1 MKRKFFAAILS
12 LCMVM
17 SLVPM
22 TALAAQ
28 EDDGAG
34 TPSTQVAKELPDA
47 EGGVITLT
55 EDVELSSQVTI
66 SENNI
71 TIDGKG
77 HTISIKQGV
86 TWSTD
91 NSSKY
96 MLLITGDNVTI
107 KDVTINAENNASGCV
122 QFYGATG
129 GKIEGDVTLQG
140 AKHLGLMVNASTVT
154 ATGTLT
160 YLGNGWGNAINVGW
174 GSNVP
179 EASKSCSFDASDATF
194 PVSVPV
200 YTDDTDVM
208 NADGKNIAIEAPKG
222 YENSWDVDGKTMF
235 FAPVAAKIGDTEYYS
250 LSMAVADAENADS
263 ATIELMEGCGET
275 IGIDAGKNITFDL
288 GDREVQLYRVNLSEG
303 TLTVQNGTVTGAQPF
318 NVFGAE
324 TDVANNSV
332 LNIAANAIIKDA
344 TYGICVFGHQTSS
357 NKTGYGSVINLEGK
371 IKSSNNDAVGI
382 FISGNL
388 GNSENEGSALANAA
402 NPCTVNIKSTGS
414 INVSSQGIA
423 MNGQAVVNVED
434 GASITGS
441 EAIAIK
447 RGVLN
452 VTGGTFTAT
461 GTAVKDPVE
470 ANNNG
475 TEATGAAISV
485 TSTYNKYGTIEI
497 NITGGEFTSQN
508 NSAVYVG
515 HSGTGSSQ
523 NAYVKGFDIN
533 ISGGTYTT
541 EATRDDIPVVYVAEK
556 IKDSSEDYTQQIISG
571 GTFTGGTALEEEY
584 LKEGCQVKEDGQV
597 VPADDSVAS
606 VNGQGFE
613 TLSEAVAAAQN
624 GDTITL
630 LANITNNNVGTT
642 AEDADTVLNIN
653 KSITIKGNGNEIS
666 INLSVPNTF
675 GDRDQVF
682 SIGEDNDSEVEVTL
696 DNVKMTVTGKD
707 GGKGDAFDVWGTL
720 NITNGSNITVEKAQ
734 SAFTMQGGENA
745 KVNIDKASTVTAN
758 NIHGNF
764 SNGGIWTIK
773 EGSTLDINTAGNHGL
788 SVEELTVDASTVS
801 VDGAAYTGIL
811 GEKITLE
818 SSANVTVTNCGSALP
833 YPSNE
838 DSEYAPDGKSYKNA
852 VELKGDQVLTVDNST
867 LTLTNNVNKDGTAIN
882 SIYLGKGTLTQQ
894 NNPTINV
901 DKIVTSDEA
910 TTQYYVVTYMSNGEK
925 WDSEVVNTGSVTL
938 PEIPDQG
945 YNHFQGWTDQAGNR
959 YNGGQTVKIEKDTTF
974 TAVWSYIPPA
984 NPNYKITIGDME
996 NGTVTANPTAAKA
1009 GATVTLTP
1017 VPDEGYALSTLTVT
1031 DRFGDAVR
1039 VTEQADGTYTFT
1051 MPNGQVTVNA
1061 TFVETEEPVAEP
1073 FVDVA
1078 EGDWFYDAVVYA
1090 YQNELMDG
1098 VGGNRFAPNS
1108 ETTRAQLVTILYRLE
1123 GEPAVSGDLPFTDV
1137 EAGIWYTDAILW
1149 AAQNNIVNGV
1159 NDTEFAPGDDLTRQ
1173 QLVTILYRYAEAK
1186 GYDVSASS
1194 DLSGYPD
1201 AGQVQDYAQPAM
1213 AWAVAENIIQGM
1225 EDGTLKP
1232 AGNASRAQIATIL
1245 MRFCEDVA
1253 Q

>member
-1 MKRKFFAAILS
+1 MKRKFFAAFLS

-17 SLVPM
+17 SLLPM
-22 TALAAQ
+22 TVLAA
-28 EDDGAG
+28 DDTN
-34 TPSTQVAKELPDA
+34 TPSTQVATELPAAD
-47 EGGVITLT
+47 ENGVITLKK
-55 EDVELSSQVTI
+55 DVTLGTDRVDIDTSVS
-66 SENNI
+66 
-71 TIDGKG
+71 TIDLNG
-77 HTISIKQGV
+77 HTLTAQISVNG
-86 TWSTD
+86 
-91 NSSKY
+91 N
-96 MLLITGDNVTI
+96 LTI
-107 KDVTINAENNASGCV
+107 KDGSKNGKGKVTSTGNPTVLVNTTGNLTLDSGTIETTGTTGDGAIYNTGSITINSGTVRGVYGIRSGAQLNGNLLDNKVSLTINGGTVHGDDYGIYLFGRGITGGNVNTVNNSQVSLTITGGRVECGEGKAAIGTNASNGKYAGYTFKMTGGEV
-122 QFYGATG
+122 DGSKTGTGLYLPAIGVNNIFGGTITGAQAIRIAAGELNITG
-129 GKIEGDVTLQG
+129 GKIISTGQNTGDIIAGGTGG
-140 AKHLGLMVNASTVT
+140 ASGALVIGKAGTGYVGNLIVNVS
-154 ATGTLT
+154 
-160 YLGNGWGNAINVGW
+160 GNATLKNETQGNYPTAVFVTDKTMNHVSYDDVVIEVNIEDIEITGDILRVSDLTNGEEKEHAK
-174 GSNVP
+174 GSTTSLNISNV
-179 EASKSCSFDASDATF
+179 
-194 PVSVPV
+194 
-200 YTDDTDVM
+200 
-208 NADGKNIAIEAPKG
+208 
-222 YENSWDVDGKTMF
+222 
-235 FAPVAAKIGDTEYYS
+235 
-250 LSMAVADAENADS
+250 
-263 ATIELMEGCGET
+263 
-275 IGIDAGKNITFDL
+275 
-288 GDREVQLYRVNLSEG
+288 
-303 TLTVQNGTVTGAQPF
+303 TVTG
-318 NVFGAE
+318 
-324 TDVANNSV
+324 DVENRSTNGNMLIDDSTVIGEVSNAKENATISINNSDV
-332 LNIAANAIIKDA
+332 ESIGGDNQDNI
-344 TYGICVFGHQTSS
+344 
-357 NKTGYGSVINLEGK
+357 
-371 IKSSNNDAVGI
+371 I
-382 FISGNL
+382 FA
-388 GNSENEGSALANAA
+388 GNS
-402 NPCTVNIKSTGS
+402 TV
-414 INVSSQGIA
+414 
-423 MNGQAVVNVED
+423 
-434 GASITGS
+434 
-441 EAIAIK
+441 
-447 RGVLN
+447 
-452 VTGGTFTAT
+452 GGE
-461 GTAVKDPVE
+461 PQ
-470 ANNNG
+470 
-475 TEATGAAISV
+475 EATGVAMVNGKIYSDLNAAI
-485 TSTYNKYGTIEI
+485 T
-497 NITGGEFTSQN
+497 
-508 NSAVYVG
+508 A
-515 HSGTGSSQ
+515 
-523 NAYVKGFDIN
+523 
-533 ISGGTYTT
+533 
-541 EATRDDIPVVYVAEK
+541 AE
-556 IKDSSEDYTQQIISG
+556 D
-571 GTFTGGTALEEEY
+571 
-584 LKEGCQVKEDGQV
+584 
-597 VPADDSVAS
+597 
-606 VNGQGFE
+606 
-613 TLSEAVAAAQN
+613 

-630 LANITNNNVGTT
+630 LQNIDKPSELKTGTT
-642 AEDADTVLNIN
+642 SGSNISLLSIT
-653 KSITIKGNGNEIS
+653 KSVTIKGNGYGITITMPDAATNRSQAIS
-666 INLSVPNTF
+666 V
-675 GDRDQVF
+675 G
-682 SIGEDNDSEVEVTL
+682 SETNKNITVTL
-696 DNVKMTVTGKD
+696 DDVDLTINGNSSDTD
-707 GGKGDAFDVWGTL
+707 KGDAIDVWGTL

-1009 GATVTLTP
+1009 GATVTLTAT
-1017 VPDEGYALSTLTVT
+1017 PDEGYALSTLTVT
-1031 DRFGDAVR
+1031 DRFGDAVK
-1039 VTEQADGTYTFT
+1039 VTENADGTYTFT
-1051 MPNGQVTVNA
+1051 MPNGQVTVKA

-1123 GEPAVSGDLPFTDV
+1123 GQPAVSGDLPFTDV
-1137 EAGIWYTDAILW
+1137 ETGIWYTDAILW

-1159 NDTEFAPGDDLTRQ
+1159 SDTEFAPGDEITRQ

-1186 GYDVSASS
+1186 GYDVSASA